1 MKNNLK
7 GRLNRWWLLMP
18 VLVSVALSVTSCRE
32 DYILDEQEPDW
43 LGESIYDFLVEEGK
57 YSNFVRLIEELGYKD
72 VLQRT
77 GSKTLFV
84 VDDATFEAF
93 LRDNEWG
100 ISSYAELS
108 KMQKEQL
115 LYSSMLDNVYFS
127 EMLGDAPGPQK
138 GMTIRRNSSLRVA
151 HKLDKVAKSDFPNS
165 FYWNLVKNNMTG
177 DSIILLQDNTPA
189 PMVTFA
195 YSYMIN
201 NSLVG
206 SDYAFVTNQPFG
218 YVYDNTH
225 VFVNGTRIVEA
236 NKKCKNGVVHR
247 LERMVTPLTNMA
259 ETICLNDSTLVFA
272 SLLDRFS
279 APYPSKSGTQEYGNG
294 TDVYIKKY
302 FTERGHSE
310 GIDGYPAASNVSFMT
325 TPTDSAVGVGLK
337 FDPGWNTLTAS
348 DIKPMNEDMSAMFVP
363 TDEALGKFLHE
374 GAGKFLYDRYGS
386 WEGIPNHVIADL
398 LNNHMK
404 SSFVGAVPSK
414 FDQVKNDAQID
425 MGVKAE
431 NVVKSVLCCN
441 GVVYVTDSVYAPVSY
456 VAVTAPTLVND
467 NMNVIRWSTEEY
479 GFLAY
484 LHSMD
489 SYYSFLLPVDEA
501 FARYLDP
508 VSVAKGEPEYWNF
521 VYDNDHKSIE
531 VIVTDTLG
539 NKKEGL
545 RAWASSEHARIIQNR
560 LEDLIDQHIIV
571 DDIEAVADGKYY
583 YQTKGKGTVKVTPSV
598 ATDGLDIYGGYQLEA
613 GLPVSVPRSMVNPAG
628 NGKSYVISNLTQASM
643 KSVYSAMGEQ
653 AVDEDSPFFQFY
665 QLMQESGVFIVDD
678 SYAMSSDRTVDV
690 FNTFHYTIYVP
701 SNEAILEAINQGLP
715 TMEQAEAYLEGKDFS
730 SAQESE
736 YLDSIREI
744 LHDFVCYHIH
754 DNSVYVGG
762 GKVNN
767 QEFQTGTMNKEA
779 GVFRRLRV
787 NADNSS
793 LIVWD
798 GANRSHSVNVDPKVE
813 GVSYNL
819 MTRDYLFNDGD
830 AQGKVDASDL
840 KISNSKCIETSSFAV
855 IHTIND
861 VLYYDDAQL
870 ESYKARVEH
879 LQNRFNNLK

>member
-1 MKNNLK
+1 MKNNPK
-7 GRLNRWWLLMP
+7 GRMSRWWLLMP
-18 VLVSVALSVTSCRE
+18 MLVSMALCVTSCRE

-57 YSNFVRLIEELGYKD
+57 YKNFVKLIDDLNYKD

-93 LRDNEWG
+93 LRDNDWDV
-100 ISSYAELS
+100 SSYAELS
-108 KMQKEQL
+108 KMQKEQIF
-115 LYSSMLDNVYFS
+115 YSSMLDNVYFS

-151 HKLDKVAKSDFPNS
+151 HKLNKVGKADFPNA
-165 FYWNLVKNNMTG
+165 FYWDLVKNNMTG

-195 YSYMIN
+195 YSYLVN
-201 NSLVG
+201 NSLAG
-206 SDYAFVTNQPFG
+206 SDYAFVTNQPAS
-218 YVYDNTH
+218 YVYNNTH
-225 VFVNGTRIVEA
+225 VFVNGSRIVEA

-259 ETICLNDSTLVFA
+259 ETICLNDSTQVFA
-272 SLLDRFS
+272 TLLDRFS
-279 APYPSKSGTQEYGNG
+279 APYPSSSGTLEYGNG

-302 FTERGHSE
+302 FTERGHT
-310 GIDGYPAASNVSFMT
+310 DGLDDFDGGVNVALMT
-325 TPTDSAVGVGLK
+325 TPTDSAVEAGLK

-348 DIKPMNEDMSAMFVP
+348 DIKSMNEDMSVMFVP
-363 TDEALGKFLHE
+363 TDDALGKFLHE

-386 WEGIPNHVIADL
+386 WEGIPNYVIADL

-508 VSVAKGEPEYWNF
+508 ISVAKGEPEYWNF
-521 VYDNDHKSIE
+521 LFNKDHESVE
-531 VIVTDTLG
+531 VIITDELG

-545 RAWASSEHARIIQNR
+545 RAWTSSEHERIIQNR

-571 DDIEAVADGKYY
+571 DDIEAAAEGKFY
-583 YQTKGKGTVKVTPSV
+583 YQTKGKGTVKVLPSA
-598 ATDGLDIYGGYQLEA
+598 ATDGLDIYGGYQVET
-613 GLPVSVPRSMVNPAG
+613 GTPVSVPREKVNPAG
-628 NGKSYVISNLTQASM
+628 NGKSYVISNLTQTPM
-643 KSVYSAMGEQ
+643 KSVYTAMGEQ
-653 AVDEDSPFFQFY
+653 AIDEDSPFYQFY
-665 QLMQESGVFIVDD
+665 QLMQESGVFIIDD
-678 SYAMSSDRTVDV
+678 SYAMSSDYTVDV

-701 SNEAILEAINQGLP
+701 SNEAILEAFNQGLP
-715 TMEQAEAYLEGKDFS
+715 TMEQAEEYLADKDFS

-736 YLDSIREI
+736 YLDSIRDI

-762 GKVNN
+762 GNVNS

-779 GVFRRLRV
+779 GVFRRLTV
-787 NADNSS
+787 SADNSS
-793 LIVWD
+793 LTVLD
-798 GANRSHSVNVDPKVE
+798 GADRSHSVNIVTE
-813 GVSYNL
+813 GVSHNL

-830 AQGKVDASDL
+830 AQGRVEAADL

-861 VLYYDDAQL
+861 VLLYDQAQL
-870 ESYKARVEH
+870 ETYKARVEH

>member
-1 MKNNLK
+1 MKNNTK
-7 GRLNRWWLLMP
+7 DFRGRWWLLMP
-18 VLVSVALSVTSCRE
+18 MLVSVMFCVTSCRE
-32 DYILDEQEPDW
+32 DYILDEQEPEW

-57 YSNFVRLIEELGYKD
+57 YSKFVQLINDLGYRD
-72 VLQRT
+72 VLERT

-84 VDDATFEAF
+84 VDDETFNAF
-93 LRDNEWG
+93 LADNEWG
-100 ISSYAELS
+100 VNSYEGLS
-108 KMQKEQL
+108 KMQKEQIF
-115 LYSSMLDNVYFS
+115 YSSMLDNVYFS

-138 GMTIRRNSSLRVA
+138 GMTIRRKSSLKVA
-151 HKLDKVAKSDFPNS
+151 HKLDKLGKSDFPNT
-165 FYWNLVKNNMTG
+165 FYWDLVKKDMTG

-206 SDYAFVTNQPFG
+206 SDYAFVTNQPAN
-218 YVYDNTH
+218 YVYNNTH
-225 VFVNGTRIVEA
+225 VFVNGSRIVEA

-259 ETICLNDSTLVFA
+259 ETICMNDSTQVFA
-272 SLLDRFS
+272 TLLDRFS
-279 APYPSKSGTQEYGNG
+279 APYPSESGTLEYGNG
-294 TDVYIKKY
+294 TDVYVKKY
-302 FTERGHSE
+302 FTERGHAE
-310 GIDGYPAASNVSFMT
+310 GLDGFDGGANIEFMT
-325 TPTDSAVGVGLK
+325 TPTDSAVGTGLK

-363 TDEALGKFLHE
+363 TNEALDKFLYE

-404 SSFVGAVPSK
+404 SSFVGTVPSK

-425 MGVKAE
+425 MGVSAD

-467 NMNVIRWSTEEY
+467 DMNIIRWSTEEY

-489 SYYSFLLPVDEA
+489 SYYSFLLPKDVA

-508 VSVAKGEPEYWNF
+508 ISVAKGEPEYWNF
-521 VYDNDHKSIE
+521 MYNEDYKSIE
-531 VIVTDTLG
+531 VIVTDELG
-539 NKKEGL
+539 NRKDPLK
-545 RAWASSEHARIIQNR
+545 AWNSSEHARIIQNR

-571 DDIEAVADGKYY
+571 DNIEDVANGKYY
-583 YQTKGKGTVKVTPSV
+583 YQTKGKGTVKVLPSV
-598 ATDGLDIYGGYQLEA
+598 STDGLDIYGGYQLEV
-613 GLPVSVPRSMVNPAG
+613 GQPVSVPRAMVNPAG
-628 NGKSYVISNLTQASM
+628 NGKSYVISNLTQTPM
-643 KSVYSAMGEQ
+643 KSVYEAMGEQ
-653 AVDEDSPFFQFY
+653 AVDESSLFYQFY
-665 QLMQESGVFIVDD
+665 QLMQESAVFIIDD

-701 SNEAILEAINQGLP
+701 SNDAILEAFNEGLP
-715 TMEQAEAYLEGKDFS
+715 TMAEAEEWLADKDLS

-762 GKVNN
+762 GNVDN
-767 QEFQTGTMNKEA
+767 QEFQTGTMNKDA
-779 GVFRRLRV
+779 GVFRRLTV
-787 NADNSS
+787 SADNSS
-793 LIVWD
+793 LTILD
-798 GANRSHSVNVDPKVE
+798 GAGRSHSVNVDAENE
-813 GVSYNL
+813 GVCYNL

-830 AQGKVDASDL
+830 SQGKVDASDL
-840 KISNSKCIETSSFAV
+840 KIDNSKCIETSSFAV
-855 IHTIND
+855 IHAIND
-861 VLYYDDAQL
+861 VLYYEGQL
-870 ESYKARVEH
+870 ESYKRRIEH
-879 LQNRFNNLK
+879 LQNRFNKSK